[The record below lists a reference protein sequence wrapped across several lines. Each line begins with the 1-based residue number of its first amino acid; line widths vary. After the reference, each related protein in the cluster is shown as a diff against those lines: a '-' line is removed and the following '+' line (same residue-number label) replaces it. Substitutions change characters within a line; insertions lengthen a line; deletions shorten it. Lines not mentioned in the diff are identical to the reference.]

1 MLDHQEYRTDGEGH
15 LLMPWGND
23 GSEVEASAVAAVV
36 ADLPKNA
43 KTVPPV
49 RAVDLLC
56 CSLSSIY
63 NMMDSGELLTIRV
76 GARGDGKRNHRRI
89 VVRIDRP
96 FDPERK
102 TLLSLEEAKK
112 IRSNIGG

>member
-1 MLDHQEYRTDGEGH
+1 MQYRVDSDGH
-15 LLMPWGND
+15 LLMPWGSGGD
-23 GSEVEASAVAAVV
+23 EVEVSAVQAVV

-43 KTVPPV
+43 QTVTPV
-49 RAVDLLC
+49 KAAGHLC
-56 CSLSSIY
+56 CSLSTIY

-76 GARGDGKRNHRRI
+76 GVGDGRGHRRI
-89 VVRIDRP
+89 VVKAERE
-96 FDPERK
+96 FDPSRS